1 MRRDIPPQIIACLL
15 ACIACSSRSV
25 AREDDPFPQTVGP
38 PYGLSALAGGMTQQ
52 ETTAV
57 LAKDESNRQRLEQ
70 VLRASNRTLDRALR
84 FDRGRLGDIIFEVND
99 CAATN
104 RLLRSK
110 WGEPA
115 TSPMNE
121 LIWQSKSSHWVA
133 DVTVPQHGLSCV
145 LLFTSSS
152 FFGSKPNAGL
162 ARFEPG
168 MSRASASRIDAALAK
183 ATTAISMPGIAEGYQ
198 VATFRGDQVENTYMV
213 LPTRAIV
220 ALRAAWGTGATLDD
234 GRRTVWTDP
243 DTRWRATLDDKQLF
257 FDKAMRWEDWLG
269 DGPFVRALGSVV
281 GKSLAELRR
290 DRGDA
295 LIEDFDAHDKR
306 TLYSMR
312 IPAEEWSPRS
322 TSSASLHVEHDI
334 VTSAAVT
341 LQYTTLSVRD
351 QMLRQFEKKWGAKT
365 ATKLGLRFTVA
376 STNIYVTD
384 LHTEFQI
391 NMSTSAPT
399 VP

>member
-1 MRRDIPPQIIACLL
+1 
-15 ACIACSSRSV
+15 
-25 AREDDPFPQTVGP
+25 
-38 PYGLSALAGGMTQQ
+38 
-52 ETTAV
+52 
-57 LAKDESNRQRLEQ
+57 
-70 VLRASNRTLDRALR
+70 
-84 FDRGRLGDIIFEVND
+84 
-99 CAATN
+99 
-104 RLLRSK
+104 
-110 WGEPA
+110 
-115 TSPMNE
+115 
-121 LIWQSKSSHWVA
+121 
-133 DVTVPQHGLSCV
+133 
-145 LLFTSSS
+145 
-152 FFGSKPNAGL
+152 
-162 ARFEPG
+162 
-168 MSRASASRIDAALAK
+168 
-183 ATTAISMPGIAEGYQ
+183 
-198 VATFRGDQVENTYMV
+198 
-213 LPTRAIV
+213 
-220 ALRAAWGTGATLDD
+220 
-234 GRRTVWTDP
+234 
-243 DTRWRATLDDKQLF
+243 
-257 FDKAMRWEDWLG
+257 
-269 DGPFVRALGSVV
+269 VV